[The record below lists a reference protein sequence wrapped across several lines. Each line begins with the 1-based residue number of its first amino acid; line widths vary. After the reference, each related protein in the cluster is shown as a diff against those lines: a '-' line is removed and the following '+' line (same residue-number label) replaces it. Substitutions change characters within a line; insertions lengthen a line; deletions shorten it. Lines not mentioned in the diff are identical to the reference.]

1 MDKIFIKWLARGI
14 MKRWGNEE
22 MRWGGDWKTW
32 KVEFYFSCCV
42 KILGDHYG
50 SFGKLKNVVFYFDFG
65 VVTNR
70 RSCESEV
77 CRFLSR
83 GKIQRQ
89 FATQYT
95 EGGRVSI
102 L

>member
-1 MDKIFIKWLARGI
+1 MRRRLKDLRG
-14 MKRWGNEE
+14 W
-22 MRWGGDWKTW
+22 
-32 KVEFYFSCCV
+32 
-42 KILGDHYG
+42 ILFFLLCED
-50 SFGKLKNVVFYFDFG
+50 FGKLKNVVFYFDFG

-70 RSCESEV
+70 RSCESEA
-77 CRFLSR
+77 CRFLSW

-89 FATQYT
+89 FTTQYT